1 MSDADL
7 LRLYSQRVLA
17 LTTAIPH
24 VGRLDAPDGAARRR
38 APLCGSSIGVEVN
51 VEGDRITGFAQD
63 VRACALGQAAAAV
76 VGSGVLCRT
85 RAEIAEGRDALRAM
99 LDGGPAPDA
108 PWVDLAVLAVA
119 REHPNRHASIMLA
132 FEATLDA
139 LDDASNDAQKKAV
152 ARPGAGDG

>member
-24 VGRLDAPDGAARRR
+24 VGRLDEPDGAARRR
-38 APLCGSSIGVEVN
+38 SPLCGSSVGVEVQ
-51 VEGDRITGFAQD
+51 VENGRITGFAQD

-76 VGSGVLCRT
+76 VGGGVVGRT
-85 RAEIAEGRDALRAM
+85 RDEVAEGRDALKAM
-99 LDGGPAPDA
+99 LGGGPAPEA
-108 PWVDLAVLAVA
+108 PWGDLVALAVA
-119 REHPNRHASIMLA
+119 REHPNRHASILLA

-139 LDDASNDAQKKAV
+139 MDDAEKKAV
-152 ARPGAGDG
+152 ARRGAGDG